1 MDKSVFSNPELTLAE
16 KGFYATIKTFPE
28 MSLEEL
34 RQEQNFLKVSLNNNG
49 YKMYFMLSY
58 CLDF

>member
-34 RQEQNFLKVSLNNNG
+34 RQEQNFLKVSDEDISLMIIRLRYFG
-49 YKMYFMLSY
+49 YIQ
-58 CLDF
+58 